1 MYPYNIFFGEKMDI
15 SVQNKN
21 LNKTWQPDIN
31 QKILEIIE
39 MAIKNETENKN
50 YYDKL
55 AQKINNKTDAQILNQ
70 MSADAKKHC
79 QYLKLIYKKITDR
92 EPKNFNADDKILKFG
107 DDFRDDF
114 SNLMF
119 RELDEIE
126 IYQRLLNLFS
136 DLKMRDMLCEIICC
150 KQSNAIKLN
159 YLYTKYNLAD

>member
-15 SVQNKN
+15 SAQNKN

-31 QKILEIIE
+31 QKILEMIE
-39 MAIKNETENKN
+39 MTIKNETENKN

-55 AQKINNKTDAQILNQ
+55 TRKINNKTDAQILNQ

-107 DDFRDDF
+107 NDLSDDF
-114 SNLMF
+114 SNQMF

-126 IYQRLLNLFS
+126 IYQRILNLFS
-136 DLKMRDMLCEIICC
+136 DLKIRDMLYEIICC
-150 KQSNAIKLN
+150 KQSNATKLN